1 MKSAVYAALAL
12 AFASFG
18 DAFLYAFLPVNFLSV
33 GVPVTWVGLLLSIN
47 RFIRIFSNTLLVEV
61 IAKYGLRSV
70 MGVGVILAILSTL
83 GYAMASAIVTWLLL
97 RVMWGLSFSAL
108 RIGTLAFALQQQRV
122 GFALGLTRGLQ
133 ESGPML
139 SLLLV
144 PMLMMSFESRD
155 IFMIL
160 ALLSLP
166 ALYFVFS
173 LPRNV
178 GKPRQDDRV
187 YVVRWPSKLNTIT
200 LVSAIVIDGILVIV
214 LGVLFM
220 RFRHEITPLAAT
232 SLAALYLGYRRVC
245 LVMLSPGGGWI
256 ADKIGLDRLFSI
268 SIAFVVL
275 GLIMILTGWIASGAI
290 VVFTFYSVN
299 AAITPGSVSQHS
311 VQSLT
316 SVAENATWRDIG
328 AAVGTLCGGFLIS
341 SPHLEVVL
349 TCLVL
354 VLTFLVLIHFDSSN
368 RFIKLLYLW
377 K

>member
-1 MKSAVYAALAL
+1 
-12 AFASFG
+12 
-18 DAFLYAFLPVNFLSV
+18 
-33 GVPVTWVGLLLSIN
+33 
-47 RFIRIFSNTLLVEV
+47 
-61 IAKYGLRSV
+61 
-70 MGVGVILAILSTL
+70 
-83 GYAMASAIVTWLLL
+83 
-97 RVMWGLSFSAL
+97 
-108 RIGTLAFALQQQRV
+108 
-122 GFALGLTRGLQ
+122 
-133 ESGPML
+133 
-139 SLLLV
+139 
-144 PMLMMSFESRD
+144 
-155 IFMIL
+155 MIL

-200 LVSAIVIDGILVIV
+200 LLSAIVIDGILVIV